1 MIPMVVY
8 EQQQKITKFQNCRM
22 KNSIAFNLS
31 HTHVVSVDGRND
43 KDYFFSVLCDSFQ
56 IPDYTNVN
64 GINVWG

>member
-1 MIPMVVY
+1 
-8 EQQQKITKFQNCRM
+8 M

-64 GINVWG
+64 GINV